1 MLEHGFESLLRSI
14 YYGVDISPQGGYA
27 VFMYKPKNATER
39 INHRYKISLGQL
51 KKVIDMVENHA
62 YCIDVLMQSQ
72 AVQKALRATDDLLLE
87 NHLKTCT
94 ASAIKKGKG
103 DEAIKE
109 VMEVFKKRNI

>member
-1 MLEHGFESLLRSI
+1 
-14 YYGVDISPQGGYA
+14 
-27 VFMYKPKNATER
+27 MYKPKNTAER

-62 YCIDVLMQSQ
+62 YCIDILMQSQ

-94 ASAIKKGKG
+94 AGAIKKGKG

-109 VMEVFKKRNI
+109 VMEVFKKRSA